1 MGELKFSHYSFSAMQ
16 RGETMGALQEFLQ
29 QMVNGVA
36 LGSIYALI
44 ALGYTMIYGIIK
56 LINFA
61 HGDILMLGAFAGFFV
76 LVAATVTPL
85 TFIASFLVAMLIC
98 ALIGIIIERTCYK
111 PLRNAPRINALIT
124 AIGVSMFLEN
134 GARVI
139 PQIGPNPR
147 QFPTFLNVNYDFAG
161 VGISRIQAIVFLVA
175 IVLMIVLNITVNYT
189 KIGKAMRAVSYD
201 RGAALLMGINV
212 NKIISF
218 TFAIGSA
225 LAAAAGILF
234 ASAYP
239 QVEPY
244 MGSMPGLKAFVA
256 AVLGGIGSI
265 PGAMIGGFIMGI
277 AETLTK
283 GFISS
288 QLADAI
294 AFGILIIILVVK
306 PSGIM
311 GRNVS
316 EKV

>member
-1 MGELKFSHYSFSAMQ
+1 MGI
-16 RGETMGALQEFLQ
+16 LQEFLQ
-29 QMVNGVA
+29 QMVNGLA

-44 ALGYTMIYGIIK
+44 ALGYTMIYGIVQ

-61 HGDILMLGAFAGFFV
+61 HCDILMLGGFAGFFV
-76 LVAATVTPL
+76 LIAATVTPFS
-85 TFIASFLVAMLIC
+85 FIASFLVAMIIC
-98 ALIGIIIERTCYK
+98 AIIGIIIERTCYK

-124 AIGVSMFLEN
+124 AIGISIFLEN

-147 QFPTFLNVNYDFAG
+147 QFPTFPNANFNLAG
-161 VGISRIQAIVFLVA
+161 VGISRVQVIVFVVS
-175 IVLMIVLNITVNYT
+175 IVLMIILNYVVNSM

-201 RGAALLMGINV
+201 RRAALLMGIDV
-212 NKIISF
+212 NRIISF

-239 QVEPY
+239 QIEPY
-244 MGSMPGLKAFVA
+244 MGIMPGLKAFVA

-265 PGAMIGGFIMGI
+265 PGAMLGGFIMGI

-294 AFGILIIILVVK
+294 AFGILVVILVVK
-306 PSGIM
+306 PTGIL

>member
-1 MGELKFSHYSFSAMQ
+1 MGIGQ
-16 RGETMGALQEFLQ
+16 QIIQ
-29 QMVNGVA
+29 QMVNGLA

-44 ALGYTMIYGIIK
+44 ALGYTMVYGIVQ

-76 LVAATVTPL
+76 LVAAAVTVTPL
-85 TFIASFLVAMLIC
+85 TFIAAFLVAMLIC
-98 ALIGIIIERTCYK
+98 AMIGIIIERTCYK

-124 AIGVSMFLEN
+124 AIGVSIFIEN

-147 QFPTFLNVNYDFAG
+147 QYPTLPNVNYDLAG
-161 VGISRIQAIVFLVA
+161 IGISRIQAIVFLVSIA
-175 IVLMIVLNITVNYT
+175 LMIVLNYIVNYT

-201 RGAALLMGINV
+201 RNAALLMGINV
-212 NKIISF
+212 NKVISF

-239 QVEPY
+239 QIEPY
-244 MGSMPGLKAFVA
+244 MGIMPGLKAFVA

-265 PGAMIGGFIMGI
+265 PGAMVGGFIMGI

-306 PSGIM
+306 PTGIL

>member
-1 MGELKFSHYSFSAMQ
+1 M
-16 RGETMGALQEFLQ
+16 R
-29 QMVNGVA
+29 
-36 LGSIYALI
+36 
-44 ALGYTMIYGIIK
+44 
-56 LINFA
+56 
-61 HGDILMLGAFAGFFV
+61 
-76 LVAATVTPL
+76 
-85 TFIASFLVAMLIC
+85 
-98 ALIGIIIERTCYK
+98 
-111 PLRNAPRINALIT
+111 
-124 AIGVSMFLEN
+124 
-134 GARVI
+134 
-139 PQIGPNPR
+139 
-147 QFPTFLNVNYDFAG
+147 
-161 VGISRIQAIVFLVA
+161 AIVFLVSIA
-175 IVLMIVLNITVNYT
+175 LMIVLNYIVNVT
-189 KIGKAMRAVSYD
+189 KMGKAMRAVSYD

-244 MGSMPGLKAFVA
+244 MGIMPGLKAFVA

-265 PGAMIGGFIMGI
+265 PGAMIGGFIMGA

-294 AFGILIIILVVK
+294 AFGILIVILVVK

>member
-1 MGELKFSHYSFSAMQ
+1 MGIGQ
-16 RGETMGALQEFLQ
+16 QIIQ
-29 QMVNGVA
+29 QMVNGLA

-44 ALGYTMIYGIIK
+44 ALGYTMVYGIVQ

-76 LVAATVTPL
+76 LVAAAVTVTPL
-85 TFIASFLVAMLIC
+85 TFIAAFLVAMLIC
-98 ALIGIIIERTCYK
+98 AMIGIIIERTCYK

-124 AIGVSMFLEN
+124 AIGVSIFIEN

-147 QFPTFLNVNYDFAG
+147 QYPTLPNVNYDLAG
-161 VGISRIQAIVFLVA
+161 IGISRIQAIVFLVSIA
-175 IVLMIVLNITVNYT
+175 LMIVLNYIVNYT

-201 RGAALLMGINV
+201 RNAALLMGINV
-212 NKIISF
+212 NKVISF

-244 MGSMPGLKAFVA
+244 MGIMPGLKAFVA

-265 PGAMIGGFIMGI
+265 PGAMVGGFIMGI

-306 PSGIM
+306 PTGIL